1 MNTADNREVIAMVS
15 YFNRYVSIYSYPAIL
30 LFLLFVS
37 ILPRVGHADERP
49 KVCLA
54 LSGGGA
60 RGAAHIGILKRLE
73 EMRIPVDCIAG
84 TSMGSIVGGL
94 YASGKTAD
102 EIGKALGAM
111 DWEYIFNDDPARQDL
126 PLHRKQE
133 ERLYLI
139 DARPGVTD
147 KGELKFPTGAIQGQK
162 FSLVLRELT
171 LPVSTVTD
179 FDELP
184 IPFRAIATD
193 IGDGSEVVIAKG
205 DLATAMRASMA
216 VPGAFAAVQQGN
228 HLLVDG
234 GLTNNLPVDVVRSM
248 GADIV
253 IAVDISSPYMPADQ
267 VTDMFAITAQMT
279 SIMTRTNADRQIA
292 SLHQQDIL
300 IEPALGDIGSGD
312 FDRTKDA
319 VKIGYK
325 SAVQIN
331 NKLKALSVSESE
343 YNSMLMSRSH
353 PEKDEPTI
361 AFIRIKSNA
370 NTDDGVIAKR
380 INQQI
385 GKPLDRKVLEQDI
398 GAVYGLGLFQSVSY
412 DVIEENGKK
421 GLEVDARAKSWG
433 PNYMQFGLELS
444 SSVQKDD
451 SYNLALSYQRTDIN
465 SLGGEVRGGVQFGN
479 EPRIGIEWFQ
489 PFDMQGLYFW
499 QTGGS
504 YGFYDVGI
512 FDDDGNHLA
521 IYQVNEAKLDAALG
535 REFPRYG
542 DLRIGYRYRIGDG
555 ELRTGTPGW
564 DSFNYETAQIYTR
577 FFVDRLDN
585 LNFPTSGWLS
595 SVEYAK
601 SAPSWGSDSQF
612 DQLTASAGMFTTV
625 YGNHVVGLS
634 GVAMTTIDGTAPI
647 QDLYRFG
654 GFLNLS
660 GYTENSL
667 SGQQAG
673 VISGIYYHHFKIIPL
688 LSWYIG
694 TTLEYGGVWEA
705 RDEFGSKPELA
716 GSVFL
721 GANTPLGP
729 VYLGY
734 GYGENNNETIFFYL
748 GRPLFY

>member
-1 MNTADNREVIAMVS
+1 MTS
-15 YFNRYVSIYSYPAIL
+15 YHKWRGSHVFTKSVWL
-30 LFLLFVS
+30 LLLS
-37 ILPRVGHADERP
+37 CCALPQIGYANERP

-73 EMRIPVDCIAG
+73 ELKIPVDCIAG

-102 EIGKALGAM
+102 EIEKALGAM

-126 PLHRKQE
+126 PLRRKQE

-139 DARPGVTD
+139 DARLGVTD

-171 LPVSTVTD
+171 LPVSTITD
-179 FDELP
+179 FDKLP

-193 IGDGSEVVIAKG
+193 IGDGSEVIIAKG

-216 VPGAFAAVQQGN
+216 VPGAFAAVQQDN

-300 IEPALGDIGSGD
+300 IVPALGDIGSGD
-312 FDRTKDA
+312 FDRTNDA

-325 SAVQIN
+325 SAVQE
-331 NKLKALSVSESE
+331 NKKLAALSLSESA
-343 YNSMLMSRSH
+343 YNEMLMSRYH
-353 PEKDEPTI
+353 PEKSEPVI
-361 AFIRIKSNA
+361 NFIRIKNNA
-370 NTDDGVIAKR
+370 NADDQIIAKR
-380 INQQI
+380 INQAI
-385 GKPLDRKVLEQDI
+385 GKPLAREVLEQDI
-398 GAVYGLGLFQSVSY
+398 GAIYGLGLFQSVSY
-412 DVIEENGKK
+412 DVIEEDGKK
-421 GLEVDARAKSWG
+421 GLEVNAKAKSWG
-433 PNYMQFGLELS
+433 PNYMQFGVELS

-465 SLGGEVRGGVQFGN
+465 SLGGELRGGVQFGN
-479 EPRIGIEWFQ
+479 EPKIGAEWFQ

-499 QTGGS
+499 QTGAS
-504 YGFYDVGI
+504 YGSYDVGI
-512 FDDDGNHLA
+512 YDDEGNHLA
-521 IYQVNEAKLDAALG
+521 IYQVTEAKLDAALG

-542 DLRIGYRYRIGDG
+542 DLRIGYRYRTGDG
-555 ELRTGTPGW
+555 ELSTGTPGW
-564 DSFNYETAQIYTR
+564 DSFNYDTAQLYTR
-577 FFVDRLDN
+577 FSVDRLDN
-585 LNFPTSGWLS
+585 LNFPTSGWFSL
-595 SVEYAK
+595 VEYAK
-601 SAPSWGSDSQF
+601 ADPSWGSDSQF
-612 DQLTASAGMFTTV
+612 DQAMASAAIYKTV
-625 YGNHVVGLS
+625 YGGHVLGLA
-634 GVAMTTIDGTAPI
+634 GTAMTTIDGTAPI

-673 VISGIYYHHFKIIPL
+673 VISGIYYHQFKIIPL
-688 LSWYIG
+688 LSWYLG
-694 TTLEYGGVWEA
+694 TTIEYGGVWESKN
-705 RDEFGSKPELA
+705 DFGSNPELA

-734 GYGENNNETIFFYL
+734 GYGESNNNTIFFYL

>member
-1 MNTADNREVIAMVS
+1 MIS
-15 YFNRYVSIYSYPAIL
+15 YLRGCVLKHSCQAIWLSL
-30 LFLLFVS
+30 LFFS
-37 ILPRVGHADERP
+37 ILPRVGHADGRP

-102 EIGKALGAM
+102 EIEKALGTM

-126 PLHRKQE
+126 PLRRKQE

-179 FDELP
+179 FDKLP

-193 IGDGSEVVIAKG
+193 IGNGSEVVIANG

-234 GLTNNLPVDVVRSM
+234 GLTNNLPVDVVRNM

-325 SAVQIN
+325 SAVQVN
-331 NKLKALSVSESE
+331 SKLKALSLSESA
-343 YNSMLMSRSH
+343 YNNMLVSRAH
-353 PEKDEPTI
+353 PEKNEPI
-361 AFIRIKSNA
+361 IYFIRIKSNA
-370 NTDDGVIAKR
+370 NADDEVIVQR
-380 INQQI
+380 INQEI
-385 GKPLDRKVLEQDI
+385 GKPLNREMLEQDI

-412 DVIEENGKK
+412 DVIEEDGKK

-499 QTGGS
+499 QAGGS
-504 YGFYDVGI
+504 YGSYDVGI
-512 FDDDGNHLA
+512 YDDAGNHLA
-521 IYQVNEAKLDAALG
+521 VYQVNEAKLDTALG

-555 ELRTGTPGW
+555 ELSTGTPGW

-577 FFVDRLDN
+577 FSVDRLDN

-595 SVEYAK
+595 LVEYAK
-601 SAPSWGSDSQF
+601 ADPSWGSDSSF
-612 DQLTASAGMFTTV
+612 DQLNASASMFTTV
-625 YGNHVVGLS
+625 YGSHVLGLS

-673 VISGIYYHHFKIIPL
+673 VISGIYYHQFKIIPL
-688 LSWYIG
+688 LSWYLG
-694 TTLEYGGVWEA
+694 TTVEYGGVW
-705 RDEFGSKPELA
+705 DNKKNFGSNPELA
-716 GSVFL
+716 GSLFL

-734 GYGENNNETIFFYL
+734 GYGESDNKTIFFYL
-748 GRPLFY
+748 GKPLFY